1 MGGAKACHLLDE
13 VPAVKKNCGPSF
25 SRPYLHVYGAAHNS
39 GARGPVSSSGPHR
52 APIVWAAD
60 VSAATP
66 RHLPFAAGG
75 GQAKPAWAE
84 PGLQCQ
90 RGGYSRGLGQA
101 GLGRFLLETEKGGP
115 PELHLVSC
123 QLLSGPLFTRTHLLK
138 LRHTGY
144 NDARSALFGC
154 SSSTNTT
161 CSATI
166 KSAWRIRFFHH
177 HFIYFCMNRR
187 KSCFCDQ
194 LTMLFSAH
202 PKKA

>member
-13 VPAVKKNCGPSF
+13 VPAVKKKKKNAVPPSADLICMCMAQ
-25 SRPYLHVYGAAHNS
+25 RTIAELG
-39 GARGPVSSSGPHR
+39 GPVSSSGPHR

-66 RHLPFAAGG
+66 RHLPFPAGG
-75 GQAKPAWAE
+75 GQAKQAWAE

-101 GLGRFLLETEKGGP
+101 GLRRFLLETEKGGP

-166 KSAWRIRFFHH
+166 KSA
-177 HFIYFCMNRR
+177 
-187 KSCFCDQ
+187 
-194 LTMLFSAH
+194 
-202 PKKA
+202 